1 MERKIN
7 NTTAF
12 IAALGVMSVTIV
24 YVLLGLFTKP
34 VFGPDNKS
42 AFESFWILYLLIPI
56 VTSIY
61 ISAST
66 KKISSFDFPTLISFI
81 QLSIGIFF
89 GVELWQYCG
98 IMFLFIPIFFTV
110 AKEIDSK
117 RQNGGNDHAD
127 NLSRS
132 NAR

>member
-1 MERKIN
+1 MKRKIN
-7 NTTAF
+7 NPIAF
-12 IAALGVMSVTIV
+12 ITSLCVILITIV

-34 VFGPDNKS
+34 VFGPDNRS
-42 AFESFWILYLLIPI
+42 AFECFWILYLLIPI
-56 VTSIY
+56 ITSIY
-61 ISAST
+61 ISANT
-66 KKISSFDFPTLISFI
+66 KKISSFDFPTLISFT

-110 AKEIDSK
+110 AKEIDYK

-127 NLSRS
+127 NL
-132 NAR
+132 